1 MSVLEHRIPPP
12 LVAMAAAGLM
22 WLASRFGA
30 PLAPDAEF
38 KTGLAVL
45 LAAAGVA
52 SSVSGMWAF
61 TQARTTM
68 DPMQLD
74 TAAALVTRGIYRI
87 TRNPMYLGLTLVL
100 LAWAVYLSDLFA
112 FVFVPVFV
120 WYITRF
126 QIVPE
131 ERALSKQFGAAYD
144 EYRGRVRRW
153 I

>member
-1 MSVLEHRIPPP
+1 MAVLEHRIPPP
-12 LVAMAAAGLM
+12 LVAMAAACLM

-30 PLAPDAEF
+30 PLVPDAGW

-61 TQARTTM
+61 TRARTTM
-68 DPMQLD
+68 NPVRLD
-74 TAAALVTRGIYRI
+74 SSAALVTRGIYRI
-87 TRNPMYLGLTLVL
+87 TRNPMYLGLTLLLLGWAVHLSQL
-100 LAWAVYLSDLFA
+100 LAFVVWALFVA
-112 FVFVPVFV
+112 
-120 WYITRF
+120 YITRF

-131 ERALSKQFGAAYD
+131 ERALAKLFGKAYD
-144 EYRGRVRRW
+144 DYRARVRRW